1 MYSYSLKGGVMT
13 HWMCTTCGY
22 YLQGAMVPDLCP
34 SCRHA
39 CVFND
44 VTCYHSECGG
54 EQNIDPLL
62 VGSTLRNLKGVPGA
76 EAKPKPMPLPTET
89 LPLVEILRGLIEQEK
104 EQFKGLGRRELFE
117 PNAVIFNE
125 GADARKFYLVE
136 EGQVAVE
143 SLLAKGMRFPISV
156 VSVGQAFG
164 WSALVPPHLYTATVV
179 ALSNIRV
186 IAIDRERLLAQM
198 QANTSFGL
206 TIMRNV
212 ASMISSR
219 LRSLEFTLVG
229 FLQKDR

>member
-1 MYSYSLKGGVMT
+1 MT

-22 YLQGAMVPDLCP
+22 YLQGAMAPNLCP
-34 SCRHA
+34 SCRHE
-39 CVFND
+39 CDFHD
-44 VTCYHSECGG
+44 VTCYHTECGG

-62 VGSTLRNLKGVPGA
+62 VGRTLRNLKGVPGA
-76 EAKPKPMPLPTET
+76 ASEPKPLPLPTET

-104 EQFKGLGRRELFE
+104 EQFKGLGRMERYE

-125 GADARKFYLVE
+125 GAEARKFYLVE
-136 EGQVAVE
+136 EGRVAVE
-143 SLLAKGMRFPISV
+143 SLLDRGMRFPISV
-156 VSVGQAFG
+156 VSAGQAFG

-179 ALSNIRV
+179 ALSNLRV
-186 IAIDRERLLAQM
+186 IAIERERLLTQM

-206 TIMRNV
+206 TIMQNV
-212 ASMISSR
+212 ASIISSR

>member
-1 MYSYSLKGGVMT
+1 MT

-22 YLQGAMVPDLCP
+22 YLQGAMAPDLCP
-34 SCRHA
+34 SCRLECA
-39 CVFND
+39 FND
-44 VTCYHSECGG
+44 VTCYHSECKG

-62 VGSTLRNLKGVPGA
+62 VGRTLGNLKGVPGVA
-76 EAKPKPMPLPTET
+76 SKPKPMPLPTES

-104 EQFKGLGRRELFE
+104 EEFKGLGRVEHYE
-117 PNAVIFNE
+117 PNTVIFNE
-125 GADARKFYLVE
+125 GEDARKFYLVE
-136 EGQVAVE
+136 EGHVAVE

-179 ALSNIRV
+179 ARSNLRV
-186 IAIDRERLLAQM
+186 IAIERERLLTQM

-206 TIMRNV
+206 TIMQNV

-219 LRSLEFTLVG
+219 LRSLEFTLMG
-229 FLQKDR
+229 LLQKDR

>member
-1 MYSYSLKGGVMT
+1 MT

-22 YLQGAMVPDLCP
+22 YLQGAMAPNLCP
-34 SCRHA
+34 SCRHE
-39 CVFND
+39 CDFHD
-44 VTCYHSECGG
+44 VTCYHTECGG

-62 VGSTLRNLKGVPGA
+62 VGRTLRNLKGVPGA
-76 EAKPKPMPLPTET
+76 TSKPKPMPLPTET

-104 EQFKGLGRRELFE
+104 EQFKGLGRMERYE

-125 GADARKFYLVE
+125 GAEARKFYLVE
-136 EGQVAVE
+136 EGRVAVE
-143 SLLAKGMRFPISV
+143 SLLDRGMRFPISV
-156 VSVGQAFG
+156 VSAGQAFG

-179 ALSNIRV
+179 ALSNLRV
-186 IAIDRERLLAQM
+186 IAIERERLLTQM

-206 TIMRNV
+206 TIMQNV
-212 ASMISSR
+212 ASIISSR

>member
-1 MYSYSLKGGVMT
+1 MT

-22 YLQGAMVPDLCP
+22 YLQAAMAPDLCP
-34 SCRHA
+34 SCRHKCA
-39 CVFND
+39 FND
-44 VTCYHSECGG
+44 VTCHDNECGG
-54 EQNIDPLL
+54 EQNIDPVL
-62 VGSTLRNLKGVPGA
+62 VGRTLRNLKGVPGA
-76 EAKPKPMPLPTET
+76 ASESKPMTLPTET

-104 EQFKGLGRRELFE
+104 EQFKGLGRMEHYE

-125 GADARKFYLVE
+125 GAEARKLYLVE

-143 SLLAKGMRFPISV
+143 SLLDRGMRFPTIV
-156 VSVGQAFG
+156 VSAGQAFG

-179 ALSNIRV
+179 ALSKLRV
-186 IAIDRERLLAQM
+186 IAIERERLLAQM

-206 TIMRNV
+206 TIMQNV